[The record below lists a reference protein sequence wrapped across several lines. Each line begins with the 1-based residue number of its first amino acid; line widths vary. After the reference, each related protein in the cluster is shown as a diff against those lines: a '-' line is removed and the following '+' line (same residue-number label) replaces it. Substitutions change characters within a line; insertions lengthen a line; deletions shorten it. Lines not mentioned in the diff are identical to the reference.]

1 MCGRYALYADGEQ
14 LAWRF
19 GLPVPHP
26 VPPRYNIAP
35 SQPLLALRHNLDTR
49 QREWAYLV
57 WGLVPHWAKDPTIGN
72 RMINAR
78 AETLQEKPA
87 FRDAYR
93 YRRCIIPA
101 NGFYEWQQTGTQK
114 RPYFVRARDD
124 LPMGLAGLWAV
135 WHGADGSELQT
146 CTVITTDANETVRPL
161 HNRMAVILLPDAYE
175 AWLNPSASPQ
185 SLTPLLRP
193 APDDLLIAYPVS
205 PRVNNPQ
212 NDDPSLIIPVDA
224 PHQGALE
231 L

>member
-1 MCGRYALYADGEQ
+1 MCGRYALNADGEQ

-35 SQPLLALRHNLDTR
+35 SQPLLALRHNPDTR